1 MSTDPATLLTWTAQP
16 DLLCRN
22 LGEQADRLISALDC
36 LCTWNHQ
43 HLPKNKSGG
52 NPRDLA
58 HPAAPAAMA
67 MWFYLCWRTYL
78 SLQTLPELLGCL
90 LGIFHAAFNESLVLD
105 KNGKIVFHWN
115 PTWSNL
121 LFCTMDQNK
130 SRAFTAKYTKNL
142 GGKSTVPQD
151 INCVLSNFPTSPAVP
166 PLFQSRWSVSGC
178 WGIPRQVPDLKHL
191 FTGNSREKTV
201 GNHGLWSSKIKDFF
215 CQFWDYTDRP
225 LSSTAS
231 HFQ

>member
-52 NPRDLA
+52 NSRDLA

-115 PTWSNL
+115 PT
-121 LFCTMDQNK
+121 
-130 SRAFTAKYTKNL
+130 
-142 GGKSTVPQD
+142 
-151 INCVLSNFPTSPAVP
+151 
-166 PLFQSRWSVSGC
+166 
-178 WGIPRQVPDLKHL
+178 
-191 FTGNSREKTV
+191 
-201 GNHGLWSSKIKDFF
+201 
-215 CQFWDYTDRP
+215 
-225 LSSTAS
+225 
-231 HFQ
+231 